1 MVLTESEFVRAL
13 AQEFAD
19 EDTPVGPDSSLFDEL
34 ALDSLATFR
43 LVIWIEDL
51 AGVLYPELAPD
62 PFFDVRGAYGHYLRL
77 AHQPTG
83 RYR

>member
-13 AQEFAD
+13 AHEFAD
-19 EDTPVGPDSSLFDEL
+19 QGMAVTPESDLFDEL

-51 AGVLYPELAPD
+51 AGVLYPELVPE
-62 PFFDVRGAYGHYLRL
+62 PFFDVRGAYAHYLRL

-83 RYR
+83 RYA